1 MKRRIDFETILQL
14 ATLVTMLLSLSASV
28 MGQQQPPT
36 VTRPSASSVQ
46 VTPRGTASPL
56 GSATNA
62 TTVMKPAVGA
72 ITGFVYWQMNV
83 LQPSSTCQGLTVKV
97 ITVSKVG
104 MPLQLLSTTNT
115 LTAAGPMTDTS
126 SQGTPKYMLCSYA
139 FQNMPENVAL
149 RVLLYGAPSSASVS
163 MPSSFQIPGGNCN
176 STPSSSL
183 SFILTGGEMLCGNGA
198 FNVNFKVT
206 SEAVAARPTTSSI
219 LLPHTPG
226 PGGMLSQPQAAPANA
241 TAGAPKTGGATLLS
255 ANPSSAPG
263 NASNT
268 PASNGMLAPTVKS
281 GGAASISGSGGFTG
295 GVKPGTAPPRNPLTN
310 ADVIRMQKA
319 GISESVI
326 VHSIQ
331 SSTKQF
337 DFSSTS
343 LQALRQAHVSPKVLA
358 AMCDGSA
365 PACPQTVGTTETAT
379 PASKVEL
386 NPQPFPP
393 RTAANPAGATPG
405 ADASLNSQPLLPGA
419 GVGYVPKMPPMTS
432 NPKRDASPAADAA
445 TKAEIKS
452 KLEAQLAAS
461 GRRAASLQKV
471 TPKPEQSD
479 SPEVQAL
486 QKQRIF
492 LESLR
497 SQPST
502 AKDRLVSA
510 RAPNLA
516 LRPGQSPADP
526 KLMAPP
532 PLSKLCLTAQ
542 IHSVNNA
549 TSNVT
554 FTQDPA
560 DNDYIISGCD
570 FGSQEGQVY
579 LSGAVSG
586 GQINMVVK
594 QWTDTQIEAV
604 FQPGLTGVLD
614 GWPDLIVAPPSRSP
628 AKFPN
633 CRFYAQRQ
641 SVILPSIPQQYAT
654 LANVTVGDSKH
665 GFGTMY
671 CPGPDGSHLFPCV
684 AYNAGPPVDG
694 ITNGHDHRNDPSHQ
708 VSNAVDRDGGQ
719 LEFNSGEDVYDLS
732 YMAPG
737 FEVDYPNVFW
747 YAWTEDV
754 CEGWASDA
762 FPKKPGD
769 SVGYDTE
776 GHYAFYK
783 KTKTKV
789 VVDWGVDHCAW
800 RWLGVFR
807 VDDWY
812 NSGYSL
818 QVHVKGPIGIDPWT
832 GHPVNNT
839 TRLGETLPPSQVR
852 MQ

>member
-1 MKRRIDFETILQL
+1 MKRLIEFVR
-14 ATLVTMLLSLSASV
+14 TLELTVLSVVLLSSSAIV
-28 MGQQQPPT
+28 VGQQLPPT
-36 VTRPSASSVQ
+36 VTHPSTSNVQ
-46 VTPRGTASPL
+46 VSPQREPSPY
-56 GSATNA
+56 GSAANTA
-62 TTVMKPAVGA
+62 TGMKRALGA

-83 LQPSSTCQGLTVKV
+83 LQPQADCQGLTVKV
-97 ITVSKVG
+97 VTVSKSG
-104 MPLQLLSTTNT
+104 MPLQLLSTTST
-115 LTAAGPMTDTS
+115 LTASGPMTDNS
-126 SQGTPKYMLCSYA
+126 AQATPKYMLCSYS
-139 FQNMPENVAL
+139 FQDMPENVSL
-149 RVLLYGAPSSASVS
+149 RALLYGQPTTASVAI
-163 MPSSFQIPGGNCN
+163 PSAFQIPGGNCN
-176 STPSSSL
+176 SGPSSTL
-183 SFILTGGEMLCGNGA
+183 SFILTGGPMLCGHGA
-198 FNVNFKVT
+198 YNINFKLT
-206 SEAVAARPTTSSI
+206 SAAAAAPRPTAPSI
-219 LLPHTPG
+219 LLPHAPSS
-226 PGGMLSQPQAAPANA
+226 GGMLSQPQTAPANA
-241 TAGAPKTGGATLLS
+241 TPAAPNQGGATLLP

-281 GGAASISGSGGFTG
+281 GGAASIGGSGGFTG
-295 GVKPGTAPPRNPLTN
+295 GVKPGTAPPRNPLSN

-365 PACPQTVGTTETAT
+365 PACPQTVGTAETAT

-393 RTAANPAGATPG
+393 RTAANPG

-432 NPKRDASPAADAA
+432 NPKRDASPVADAA

-461 GRRAASLQKV
+461 SRRSASPQKV

-492 LESLR
+492 FESLR

-526 KLMAPP
+526 KLIAAPP
-532 PLSKLCLTAQ
+532 QSKLCLTAQ
-542 IHSVNNA
+542 IHSVNGA

-570 FGSQEGQVY
+570 FGSQEGKVY

-586 GQINMVVK
+586 GQINLVVK

-604 FQPGLTGVLD
+604 VHPGLTGVLD
-614 GWPDLIVAPPSRSP
+614 GWPDLIVAPPSGSP

-671 CPGPDGSHLFPCV
+671 CPGPGVNHLFPCV

-694 ITNGHDHRNDPSHQ
+694 ITNGHDHRNDPSQQ

-732 YMAPG
+732 SMAPG

-776 GHYAFYK
+776 GHYAFFK

-818 QVHVKGPIGIDPWT
+818 QVYVKGPIGIDPWT
-832 GHPVNNT
+832 GHSVNNS
-839 TRLGETLPPSQVR
+839 TRLGETLPASLVR